1 MKPEAVS
8 TAISEDNLEIPLIDF
23 PAFLSDDQATK
34 KSTAQALL
42 AGFQDAGFVYLRNH
56 GIPQSVVENTF
67 GESAKFFAR
76 SREEK
81 DRLAWTTPE
90 VVLQVPLDESQLM
103 FSRRIADIRNLAEK
117 RSPMPTQSMTSR
129 RSGP

>member
-8 TAISEDNLEIPLIDF
+8 TAVSVDNLEIPLIDF
-23 PAFLSDDQATK
+23 SAFLSDDPATK

-42 AGFQDAGFVYLRNH
+42 AGFQNAGFIYLRNH
-56 GIPQSVVENTF
+56 GIPQSVIENTF
-67 GESAKFFAR
+67 AESAKFFGR

-90 VVLQVPLDESQLM
+90 VV
-103 FSRRIADIRNLAEK
+103 
-117 RSPMPTQSMTSR
+117 
-129 RSGP
+129 